1 MPKKMLIDATHAEET
16 RVVVVDGNRIEE
28 FDFESLNKRQLA
40 GNIYLAK
47 VTRVEPSLQAAFVDY
62 GGGRHGFLAFS
73 EIHPDY
79 YQIPME
85 DRQKLID
92 EEEESGAASKAEDD
106 EPAPKPTR
114 TRKKAVKT
122 IAAEVETDTITGDA
136 PDMNAPDTSLS
147 SDAPAHTGADAPADM
162 GDGAQNPKPSDDA
175 NDVMDGKTPDDQLV
189 DVPES
194 ENNDKPNKK
203 PRRRR
208 GRDKGDDSTGDDLST
223 MIATRRARSQRYN
236 IQEVIKHGQI
246 LLVQVVKEE
255 RGTKGAA
262 MTTYLSLAGRY
273 CVLMPNTSRGGGI
286 SRKIVNVSDR
296 KKLKAIVDGIET
308 PKGAA
313 LIVRTAGSQRS
324 KTDIERDYDYLLRQW
339 NAVRELTM
347 KSVAPSQIYAE
358 GDLIKRCI
366 RDLYNRDIDEILVE
380 GETAFNNAREYMQM
394 LLPDHAKNVKLYN
407 NPVSLFAKHQVEAY
421 LATMFNPV
429 VQLPS
434 GGYIVINTTEALV
447 AVDVNSGRST
457 KEDSIEE
464 TALLTNLEASK
475 EVARQAR
482 LRDLAGLIVID
493 YIDMDEHKNNTAVE
507 KCLKENLK
515 NDRAR
520 IQIGGISN
528 FGLLEM
534 SRQRLNPTMLEATT
548 SDCPHC
554 QGSGIVRSEGSLA
567 LAILRKV
574 KESAYH
580 RACKEVL
587 VTTSINVANYLLNTK
602 REDIGAIE
610 EQYQTSVRVEG
621 SMEVANGEYALKEFK
636 TASRMLKPVHENTDG
651 LVSAGQSFEMDSGDD
666 TGSGAGAGAGS
677 GMDDGSDVRDMGAD
691 TGGESGDAGRESRGE
706 SGRESGRDFSAN
718 SGGETGDDGNKK
730 RRRRRR
736 GGKGRGQDSGGDTG
750 ANTGD
755 MSDSA
760 SVESAAPTSGS
771 FEPSS
776 GGGSSFEAGGSFE
789 TGGSFEP
796 TGTSDDSEAKPKP
809 ARRRKKAS
817 EVINGE

>member
-1 MPKKMLIDATHAEET
+1 MLIDATHAEET

-122 IAAEVETDTITGDA
+122 ITAEVETDTITGDA
-136 PDMNAPDTSLS
+136 NAPDTSLS

-162 GDGAQNPKPSDDA
+162 GDGAQNPKSSDDA

-194 ENNDKPNKK
+194 ETNDKPNKK

-493 YIDMDEHKNNTAVE
+493 YIDMDEHKNNAAVE

-666 TGSGAGAGAGS
+666 TGSGAGSGS
-677 GMDDGSDVRDMGAD
+677 GMDDGSDVRDMG
-691 TGGESGDAGRESRGE
+691 G
-706 SGRESGRDFSAN
+706 
-718 SGGETGDDGNKK
+718 
-730 RRRRRR
+730 
-736 GGKGRGQDSGGDTG
+736 
-750 ANTGD
+750 
-755 MSDSA
+755 
-760 SVESAAPTSGS
+760 
-771 FEPSS
+771 
-776 GGGSSFEAGGSFE
+776 
-789 TGGSFEP
+789 
-796 TGTSDDSEAKPKP
+796 
-809 ARRRKKAS
+809 
-817 EVINGE
+817 

>member
-1 MPKKMLIDATHAEET
+1 MSI
-16 RVVVVDGNRIEE
+16 
-28 FDFESLNKRQLA
+28 
-40 GNIYLAK
+40 
-47 VTRVEPSLQAAFVDY
+47 
-62 GGGRHGFLAFS
+62 
-73 EIHPDY
+73 
-79 YQIPME
+79 
-85 DRQKLID
+85 
-92 EEEESGAASKAEDD
+92 
-106 EPAPKPTR
+106 
-114 TRKKAVKT
+114 
-122 IAAEVETDTITGDA
+122 
-136 PDMNAPDTSLS
+136 
-147 SDAPAHTGADAPADM
+147 
-162 GDGAQNPKPSDDA
+162 
-175 NDVMDGKTPDDQLV
+175 
-189 DVPES
+189 
-194 ENNDKPNKK
+194 
-203 PRRRR
+203 
-208 GRDKGDDSTGDDLST
+208 
-223 MIATRRARSQRYN
+223 
-236 IQEVIKHGQI
+236 
-246 LLVQVVKEE
+246 
-255 RGTKGAA
+255 
-262 MTTYLSLAGRY
+262 
-273 CVLMPNTSRGGGI
+273 RGG
-286 SRKIVNVSDR
+286 
-296 KKLKAIVDGIET
+296 
-308 PKGAA
+308 P
-313 LIVRTAGSQRS
+313 
-324 KTDIERDYDYLLRQW
+324 
-339 NAVRELTM
+339 
-347 KSVAPSQIYAE
+347 
-358 GDLIKRCI
+358 
-366 RDLYNRDIDEILVE
+366 
-380 GETAFNNAREYMQM
+380 
-394 LLPDHAKNVKLYN
+394 
-407 NPVSLFAKHQVEAY
+407 
-421 LATMFNPV
+421 
-429 VQLPS
+429 
-434 GGYIVINTTEALV
+434 
-447 AVDVNSGRST
+447 T

-666 TGSGAGAGAGS
+666 SGADA
-677 GMDDGSDVRDMGAD
+677 DDGSDVRDMGGD
-691 TGGESGDAGRESRGE
+691 TGESGDAGRESRGE
-706 SGRESGRDFSAN
+706 SARESGRDFSTN

-755 MSDSA
+755 MSDSD
-760 SVESAAPTSGS
+760 SVASAAPTSGS

-789 TGGSFEP
+789 TGGSFEA
-796 TGTSDDSEAKPKP
+796 DRHK
-809 ARRRKKAS
+809 R
-817 EVINGE
+817 